1 MSHTSIL
8 DQIEAVPR
16 RMQRPAWVNTFV
28 MQAPETPEPPE
39 VCAPA
44 DIAPHVHEAHAAAM
58 RRCQETMPQDAP
70 SHDAPSHDGS
80 ALEAE
85 NAKLRHA
92 LSMIATRAAMP
103 VTVERSWSRLLAQV
117 QQIASDALNN

>member
-16 RMQRPAWVNTFV
+16 RMQRPTWVNTFV
-28 MQAPETPEPPE
+28 EQAPETPEPPE
-39 VCAPA
+39 ACAPA

-58 RRCQETMPQDAP
+58 RRCQETIPQ
-70 SHDAPSHDGS
+70 DAPSHDGS

-92 LSMIATRAAMP
+92 LSMIAARAATPATM
-103 VTVERSWSRLLAQV
+103 ERTWGRLMVQV
-117 QQIASDALNN
+117 QQIANDALNN